1 MDSAPPRDASAARRR
16 KRLTNRVRGELRD
29 LNSQLALLNHRIG
42 SRLDLRVTDLECLGL
57 ISRSGPMGPTALA
70 RHTGL
75 HPATLTGV
83 LDRLERGGWVVRTPN
98 PSDRRAILVQVIE
111 EKEAEVACLFSGFDQ
126 AMDALCSDYGDADL
140 LMIAEFLHRSARA
153 GRKATDQLAKP

>member
-1 MDSAPPRDASAARRR
+1 MDSTLSRATSTARQRRR
-16 KRLTNRVRGELRD
+16 LASRVRGELRD
-29 LNSQLALLNHRIG
+29 LSVQIALLNHRIG
-42 SRLDLRVTDLECLGL
+42 SHLDLRVTDLECLGL

-75 HPATLTGV
+75 HPATLTGI

-111 EKEAEVACLFSGFDQ
+111 GKEAEVACLFSGFDS
-126 AMDALCSDYGDADL
+126 AMDELCSDYADADL
-140 LMIAEFLHRSARA
+140 LMIAEFLQRSALA
-153 GRKATDQLAKP
+153 GRLATDRLAKP